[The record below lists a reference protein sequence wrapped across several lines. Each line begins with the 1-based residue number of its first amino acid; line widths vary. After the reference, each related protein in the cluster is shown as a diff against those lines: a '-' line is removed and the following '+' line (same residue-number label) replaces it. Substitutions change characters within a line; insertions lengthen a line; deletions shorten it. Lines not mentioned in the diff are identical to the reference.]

1 MLVADVNMP
10 EADKLKKALAVC
22 CDSYL
27 LCMILQES
35 DNSRSYQLKTDL
47 ANNMT
52 KGQDN
57 FPKTIVKTTHLLNNY
72 KVPAR
77 QQRIKDPDNDGV
89 ELMQNTGGTAPPLVG
104 DISCWH
110 CGKKGH
116 YKPNCP
122 KLQVQENNVGVQ
134 NLNIGH
140 CEEGHGLFSSK
151 KDKGLPV
158 LQDKE
163 KVEKGVQGILLKY
176 HLYINTCTSYSSTP
190 YHEHLGSVEVQEQG
204 HVGQQRGVM

>member
-1 MLVADVNMP
+1 MRQGPNKNNGVAF
-10 EADKLKKALAVC
+10 L
-22 CDSYL
+22 
-27 LCMILQES
+27 
-35 DNSRSYQLKTDL
+35 
-47 ANNMT
+47 
-52 KGQDN
+52 
-57 FPKTIVKTTHLLNNY
+57 
-72 KVPAR
+72 
-77 QQRIKDPDNDGV
+77 
-89 ELMQNTGGTAPPLVG
+89 QNTGGTAPLPVG
-104 DISCWH
+104 DISCWN

-116 YKPNCP
+116 YKSDCP

-204 HVGQQRGVM
+204 HVGQQRGVMWDGHCQRHGGHQADVAQQRRGCSNTASQGPQEDLARHL